1 MSYDSITVKKNS
13 TNILMI
19 DNNNEL
25 VFGLFFGVIMFFIGY
40 KLLDNSDTYLK
51 YSTLN
56 IILIAFFIILFF
68 IFGHLLNNIF
78 QTFRTAK
85 KKDN

>member
-1 MSYDSITVKKNS
+1 
-13 TNILMI
+13 MI
-19 DNNNEL
+19 DNSNEL
-25 VFGLFFGVIMFFIGY
+25 VFGLFFGIIMFFIGY
-40 KLLDNSDTYLK
+40 KLLDNGEIYLK
-51 YSTLN
+51 YTTLN

-78 QTFRTAK
+78 QTFRIAK

>member
-1 MSYDSITVKKNS
+1 
-13 TNILMI
+13 MI
-19 DNNNEL
+19 DNSNEL
-25 VFGLFFGVIMFFIGY
+25 VFGLFFGIVMFFIGY
-40 KLLDNSDTYLK
+40 KLLNNGEIYLK
-51 YSTLN
+51 YTTLN

-78 QTFRTAK
+78 QTFRTIK

>member
-1 MSYDSITVKKNS
+1 
-13 TNILMI
+13 MI
-19 DNNNEL
+19 DNSNEL
-25 VFGLFFGVIMFFIGY
+25 VFGLLFGIIMFFIGY
-40 KLLDNSDTYLK
+40 KFLDNGEIYLK
-51 YSTLN
+51 YTTLN

-78 QTFRTAK
+78 QTFRTTK

>member
-1 MSYDSITVKKNS
+1 
-13 TNILMI
+13 MI
-19 DNNNEL
+19 DNSNEL
-25 VFGLFFGVIMFFIGY
+25 VFGLSFGVIIFFIGY
-40 KLLDNSDTYLK
+40 KFLDNSETYLK

>member
-1 MSYDSITVKKNS
+1 
-13 TNILMI
+13 MI
-19 DNNNEL
+19 DNSNEL
-25 VFGLFFGVIMFFIGY
+25 VFGLFFGIIMFFIGY
-40 KLLDNSDTYLK
+40 KLLDNGETYLK
-51 YSTLN
+51 YTTLN